1 MEHDS
6 NFRNFY
12 VIKGG
17 LQKKAQTASYRLIS
31 AWITDTRLM
40 GVCCIKA
47 HWLAEAGDDTF
58 EMFQFFYFDWQ
69 EYGLETYER
78 FLGEPDLEMLEA
90 VETVEH
96 SLAAGLGGK
105 KNLIT
110 ERELRFL
117 VQSFAEFNAKR
128 GIPMPQKSSEFDFLL
143 KPQLN
148 LSDEEQ
154 HSLICKECTKISSP
168 MQVMNYFLMRCFA
181 RDFEGAKLLTKNY
194 VRTDLFS
201 EFAAADML
209 RNSIKEAPDDAG
221 SNSDYYATSSDT
233 DFGTFNT
240 RKTYTCE
247 SLLEFDAKYYLAA
260 TRITLEGRKVVKYER
275 LSAFRISL
283 WESSLM
289 LTQPEYVT
297 VYDVAGDLSGFDT
310 KTFSLLKT
318 GLLSQHECGKLF
330 SVFYPSNAHLAQSTY
345 YMYDDLFGICY
356 VLDSGQIVLA
366 SRSYEN
372 ILKLEKELEESR
384 YGPSLVL
391 VSKYEFNHSLIHDFV
406 NRNYEDFEDFL
417 KDLGVDE

>member
-6 NFRNFY
+6 NFRNFH

-47 HWLAEAGDDTF
+47 HWLAEAGDDTS

-69 EYGLETYER
+69 EYGLETYES

>member
-6 NFRNFY
+6 NFRNFH

-69 EYGLETYER
+69 EYGLETYES

-391 VSKYEFNHSLIHDFV
+391 ASRYEFNHSLIHDFV

>member
-6 NFRNFY
+6 NFRNFH

-69 EYGLETYER
+69 EYGLETYES

-96 SLAAGLGGK
+96 SLASGLGGK

-143 KPQLN
+143 KPQFN

-181 RDFEGAKLLTKNY
+181 RDFEGAKLLI
-194 VRTDLFS
+194 
-201 EFAAADML
+201 AADCTSYAYASMHDML

>member
-6 NFRNFY
+6 NFRNFH

-69 EYGLETYER
+69 EYGLETYES

-128 GIPMPQKSSEFDFLL
+128 GIPMPQKSSEFDFL
-143 KPQLN
+143 KPQFN

-318 GLLSQHECGKLF
+318 GLLSQHECGKLC